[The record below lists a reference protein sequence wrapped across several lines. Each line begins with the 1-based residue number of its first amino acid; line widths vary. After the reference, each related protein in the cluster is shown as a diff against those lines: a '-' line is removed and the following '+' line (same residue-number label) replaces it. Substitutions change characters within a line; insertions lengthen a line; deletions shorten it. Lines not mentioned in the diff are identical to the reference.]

1 MRVDSPASGTALT
14 RTLCIV
20 VLLLM
25 VVAAAYATYIGV
37 INYSRIH
44 V

>member
-1 MRVDSPASGTALT
+1 MTVESPAFSTGLT

-20 VLLLM
+20 VLVVM
-25 VVAAAYATYIGV
+25 VVAAAYATWIG
-37 INYSRIH
+37 IGNFTRIR

>member
-1 MRVDSPASGTALT
+1 MRVDSPAAGTALT
-14 RTLCIV
+14 RTLCVV

-25 VVAAAYATYIGV
+25 VVAAVYAAYIGV

>member
-1 MRVDSPASGTALT
+1 MTAEPPPLSYSLT

-20 VLLLM
+20 VLVIV
-25 VVAAAYATYIGV
+25 VVAAAYATWIGV
-37 INYSRIH
+37 INFTRIR